1 MNEFALGGGNGE
13 LGDCPKG
20 DSSKVGSELGLVVG
34 IEGLNLVL
42 LELLGTVSKD

>member
-1 MNEFALGGGNGE
+1 MTGPEGE

-20 DSSKVGSELGLVVG
+20 DSSKVGSELGFVG
-34 IEGLNLVL
+34 IEGLNPVL